1 MTDRI
6 AEAIGRSFS
15 SPRSV
20 DSESPEPIV
29 ALVTAARMRWSA
41 GTMEYT
47 VTLIPGDG
55 IGPEVTR
62 AAQEIIAACG
72 VKIRWEPH
80 DAGAEMAE
88 RTGNPCPDELI
99 QSIQRHRIAL
109 KGPVGTPIGRGF
121 RSVNVTLRRALDLY
135 ACMRPVRS
143 LKGVASRY
151 DNVDLVIIRE
161 NTEGLYSGI
170 EHMVIPGVAESLK
183 IVTERACLRISE
195 FAFRHARTKGR
206 KKVTAVHKANIMK
219 LTDGMFLEVCRR
231 TSKRYPEIETNEA
244 IVDAC
249 AMQLVRDPSR
259 YDVLV
264 MDNLYGDIL
273 SDLCAG
279 LVGGLGIVPG
289 ANLGDDCAVF
299 EAVHGSAPDIAGKN
313 LANPT
318 AVILSAALMLHYMGE
333 REAARAIEN
342 AVERLY
348 ADSDIRTRDL
358 GGSDTT
364 TGFTEALTKRL

>member
-1 MTDRI
+1 
-6 AEAIGRSFS
+6 
-15 SPRSV
+15 
-20 DSESPEPIV
+20 
-29 ALVTAARMRWSA
+29 
-41 GTMEYT
+41 MEYT